1 MRCEYIRSCHSWQNG
16 PPQYD
21 CAFVNTNPGLK
32 GMHGL
37 DVMCILGFFSFVSQ
51 SKHYPCAV
59 VQWFDHVRDDPDLD
73 MGMWIVCLALTANC
87 HLATAVIHVDTIYRV
102 AHLVPLYSTHPI
114 PRTIKPH
121 HSYDTFTTFY
131 MNRFIDHHAFS
142 LLSDS
147 YL

>member
-1 MRCEYIRSCHSWQNG
+1 
-16 PPQYD
+16 QYD
-21 CAFVNTNPGLK
+21 CTFVNTNPGLK

-37 DVMCILGFFSFVSQ
+37 DIMHILGFFSFISQ
-51 SKHYPCAV
+51 SKRYPCTV

-73 MGMWIVCLALTANC
+73 TGMWIIHLALTANC
-87 HLATAVIHVDTIYRV
+87 HLAITVIHVDTIYRV

-114 PRTIKPH
+114 PRTIKLH
-121 HSYDTFTTFY
+121 HSYDVFTTFY
-131 MNRFIDHHAFS
+131 MNRFINHHAFL